1 MEPSLQIPS
10 CHPFELLSSLDQ
22 DMVFWNFDGHFLSGK
37 QPGTHALKSGGSV
50 GGDESEI
57 SMETG
62 DDIALFVLI
71 QIAGGR

>member
-22 DMVFWNFDGHFLSGK
+22 DMVFWKFDGHFLSGK

-62 DDIALFVLI
+62 DDIPLFVLI
-71 QIAGGR
+71 QIASGR